1 MGRTY
6 SSLTEPMRRLIDT
19 SQMFFVATAPADGRV
34 NMSPKGYDTFRVI
47 DDNQV
52 CYLDVTGSGSETIAH
67 LRENGR
73 ITLMCCAFYGSP
85 NSVRLY
91 GKGRTVLPGDEEW
104 DDLRARFGV
113 EAGVR
118 AIIVADIDRTSTSCG
133 KAVPYMTFDAERTQL
148 RDHWNDKSPN
158 DLADYW
164 AEKNSESIDGLPS
177 IDPGLDSQVG

>member
-19 SQMFFVATAPADGRV
+19 SPMFFVATAPADGRV
-34 NMSPKGYDTFRVI
+34 NVSPKGYDTFRVI

-52 CYLDVTGSGSETIAH
+52 CYLDITGSGSETIAH
-67 LRENGR
+67 LRDNGR
-73 ITLMCCAFYGSP
+73 ITLMFCAFDGAP
-85 NSVRLY
+85 NIVRLY
-91 GKGRTVLPGDEEW
+91 GKGRTVLPGDGEW

-133 KAVPYMTFDAERTQL
+133 KAVPFMAVDAERTQL
-148 RDHWNDKSPN
+148 RDHWNNKSAD

-177 IDPGLDSQVG
+177 MDAGVDSVGG